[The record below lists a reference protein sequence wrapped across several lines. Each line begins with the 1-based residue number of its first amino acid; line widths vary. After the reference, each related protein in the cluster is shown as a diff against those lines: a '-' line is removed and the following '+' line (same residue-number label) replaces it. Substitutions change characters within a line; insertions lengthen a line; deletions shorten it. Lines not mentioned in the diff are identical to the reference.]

1 MFSIGEEVEPAMA
14 RISAEEKR
22 WQAEQDARTLAEAD
36 VIRKTPSRL
45 TAAVREAKVMAT
57 DAKKQAAAMGKVA
70 RITRSKTKKAVRR
83 SKK

>member
-1 MFSIGEEVEPAMA
+1 MA
-14 RISAEEKR
+14 IRLSAEEKR

-45 TAAVREAKVMAT
+45 TAAAKAAKAMAT
-57 DAKKQAAAMGKVA
+57 DAKKQAAAMGKIAKV
-70 RITRSKTKKAVRR
+70 TRSKTKKAVRR